1 MAAGPGV
8 GPRRVLL
15 CGSGD
20 GGVEVCDADD
30 VVHGAGEQEPG
41 PVSFSAEVTE
51 FASSTDGFD
60 PSEGFLN
67 PFTYSLRH
75 DMAGVTGRA
84 AIDLLN
90 DARSRSARRAE

>member
-1 MAAGPGV
+1 M

-15 CGSGD
+15 CGLGG

-30 VVHGAGEQEPG
+30 VVHGAGEKEPG
-41 PVSFSAEVTE
+41 PVPFSADVTE
-51 FASSTDGFD
+51 FASPADGFD

-75 DMAGVTGRA
+75 HMSGVSG
-84 AIDLLN
+84 
-90 DARSRSARRAE
+90 RSAINC